1 MTSGTIVGELEETGA
16 DRRRRTTVT
25 PVSSPDVV
33 AAIDVGTNSVHM
45 VVARVGRTGFDVIT
59 TEKEVVRLGAGLDG
73 DDEIT
78 PEAIER
84 GVAALVRMSRI
95 ADAHD
100 ARVRAVATSA
110 VREAPNR
117 DDFIAAVRGATGI
130 DIEVISGGEEARLIH
145 LGVGRS
151 LDLRGGSVL
160 TIDIGGG
167 STEFCVSVRGS
178 LRIAQSLKMG
188 AVRMTDSHLPG
199 GVVNDQGVKRLRDKI
214 RSTLAPLAHD
224 ISRIGFDRVVVSS
237 GTNEALARMVAA
249 TRTTTPQSLNG
260 FVFAATEL
268 DDVTEEVLDR
278 VRPEQR
284 VGLEGLDTK
293 RVDIIA
299 AGAVILREIGRVLKI
314 KSFEYSDYALREGV
328 LVDTA
333 RRLGLMDADPV
344 DPGLE
349 SATRLAERCSVDLA
363 HAGHVAQLATRV
375 LRAVGR
381 HYEVDPSLERLLRA
395 AALLANTGNAIGHTR
410 HHVHSYYIIRNAD
423 LVGFVDEE
431 IEMIALTARYH
442 RKSGPKDSHDE
453 FMRLSTDRRHD
464 VELMAAVL
472 RIATALDRSHD
483 QCIVDVRSSMRDGCL
498 DLAVLHRAANP
509 EQVELNVEMASTAAS
524 KLADYL
530 GDAVRVRD
538 GGASRN

>member
-1 MTSGTIVGELEETGA
+1 M
-16 DRRRRTTVT
+16 VT
-25 PVSSPDVV
+25 VSSSDVV

-78 PEAIER
+78 PAAIER

-95 ADAHD
+95 AEAHG
-100 ARVRAVATSA
+100 ARLRAVATSA

-117 DDFIAAVRGATGI
+117 DDFLTAVRGATGI
-130 DIEVISGGEEARLIH
+130 DVEVISGGEEARLIH
-145 LGVGRS
+145 LGVSRS
-151 LDLRGGSVL
+151 LDLRSGSVL

-199 GVVNDQGVKRLRDKI
+199 GVVTDQGVKKLRDKI

-249 TRTTTPQSLNG
+249 TRETSPLSMNG
-260 FVFAATEL
+260 FVFSAAEL
-268 DDVTEEVLDR
+268 DDVTEEILDR

-284 VGLEGLDTK
+284 VVLDGLESK
-293 RVDIIA
+293 RADIIA
-299 AGAVILREIGRVLKI
+299 AGAVILREISRVLKV
-314 KSFEYSDYALREGV
+314 KTFEYSDYALREGV

-333 RRLGLMDADPV
+333 RRLDLMDADPV

-349 SATRLAERCSVDLA
+349 SATRLAERCSVDLV
-363 HAGHVAQLATRV
+363 HAGHVAHLAARIV
-375 LRAVGR
+375 RAVGR

-431 IEMIALTARYH
+431 IEMVALTARYH
-442 RKSGPKDSHDE
+442 RKGGPKESHDE
-453 FMRLSTDRRHD
+453 FARLSSDRRHD

-472 RIATALDRSHD
+472 RIATALDRSYD
-483 QCIVDVRSSMRDGCL
+483 QCIVDVKTSTRDGGL
-498 DLAVLHRAANP
+498 DLVVLHRGGSP
-509 EQVELNVEMASTAAS
+509 EQVELNVEMASAAAA

-530 GDAVRVRD
+530 GDEVRVRD
-538 GGASRN
+538 GGALRN

>member
-1 MTSGTIVGELEETGA
+1 MTAGTIVGELHGICSERGH
-16 DRRRRTTVT
+16 RTTVST
-25 PVSSPDVV
+25 VSSPDVV

-84 GVAALVRMSRI
+84 GVAALVRMTRI
-95 ADAHD
+95 AEAHG
-100 ARVRAVATSA
+100 ARARAVATSA

-117 DDFIAAVRGATGI
+117 DDFITAVHEATGL
-130 DIEVISGGEEARLIH
+130 DVEVISGGEEARLIH

-167 STEFCVSVRGS
+167 STEFCVSVKGS
-178 LRIAQSLKMG
+178 LRIAQSLKLG

-199 GVVNDQGVKRLRDKI
+199 GVVTDQGVKKLRDKI

-224 ISRIGFDRVVVSS
+224 IARIGFDRVVVSS
-237 GTNEALARMVAA
+237 GTNEALARMAA
-249 TRTTTPQSLNG
+249 AMRQVTPQNLNG
-260 FVFAATEL
+260 FSFSSAEL
-268 DDVTEEVLDR
+268 DDVTEEILDR

-284 VGLEGLDTK
+284 VGLDGLDAK
-293 RVDIIA
+293 RADIIA
-299 AGAVILREIGRVLKI
+299 AGAVILREIGRVLKV
-314 KSFEYSDYALREGV
+314 KVFEYSDYALREGV

-333 RRLGLMDADPV
+333 RRLDMMDADPV

-349 SATRLAERCSVDLA
+349 SATRLAERCSVDLV
-363 HAGHVAQLATRV
+363 HARHVAHLASRI

-381 HYEVDPSLERLLRA
+381 HYEVDMSLERLLRA

-431 IEMIALTARYH
+431 IEMVALTARYH
-442 RKSGPKDSHDE
+442 RKGGPKDSHEE
-453 FMRLSTDRRHD
+453 FARLGEEKRHD

-472 RIATALDRSHD
+472 RLATALDRSHD
-483 QCIVDVRSSMRDGCL
+483 QCIVDMRSSLRDGCL
-498 DLAVLHRAANP
+498 DIAVLHGGSGP
-509 EQVELNVEMASTAAS
+509 EQVELNVETGSTASA
-524 KLADYL
+524 KLAEYL
-530 GDAVRVRD
+530 GDEVRVRD
-538 GGASRN
+538 GGAARN

>member
-1 MTSGTIVGELEETGA
+1 MTSGTIVGELHGTVRERGH
-16 DRRRRTTVT
+16 RTTVSA
-25 PVSSPDVV
+25 VSSPDVV

-95 ADAHD
+95 AEAHD

-117 DDFIAAVRGATGI
+117 DDFLAAVRGATGI
-130 DIEVISGGEEARLIH
+130 DVEVISGGEEARLIH
-145 LGVGRS
+145 LGVSRS
-151 LDLRGGSVL
+151 LDLRSGSVL

-167 STEFCVSVRGS
+167 STEFCISVRGS

-199 GVVNDQGVKRLRDKI
+199 GVVTDQGVKKLRDKI

-249 TRTTTPQSLNG
+249 TRETSPQNMNG
-260 FVFAATEL
+260 FVFSAAEL
-268 DDVTEEVLDR
+268 DDVTEEILDR

-284 VGLEGLDTK
+284 VGLFGLESK
-293 RVDIIA
+293 RADIIA
-299 AGAVILREIGRVLKI
+299 AGSVILREIGRVLKV

-333 RRLGLMDADPV
+333 RRLDLMDADPV

-349 SATRLAERCSVDLA
+349 SATRLAERCSVDLV
-363 HAGHVAQLATRV
+363 HAGHVANLSARI

-381 HYEVDPSLERLLRA
+381 HYEVDPSLDRLLRA

-431 IEMIALTARYH
+431 IEMVALTARYH
-442 RKSGPKDSHDE
+442 RKGGPKDSHDE
-453 FMRLSTDRRHD
+453 FARLPVDRRHD

-472 RIATALDRSHD
+472 RVATALDRSHD
-483 QCIVDVRSSMRDGCL
+483 QSIVDVKSSLRDGCL
-498 DLAVLHRAANP
+498 ELAALHRGTSP
-509 EQVELNVEMASTAAS
+509 EQVELNVETASSAVA
-524 KLADYL
+524 KLAEYL
-530 GDAVRVRD
+530 GDEVRVRD
-538 GGASRN
+538 GGVSRN